1 MEKLW
6 WEIFVWLALAF
17 ISSVTAFITNISASL
32 IELIVGIIAGNTIKP
47 PITDWVSFLATFGAV
62 ILTFLAGA
70 ELESE
75 VVRRY
80 WKESIFIGFMGFL
93 APFILVSLISYFLL
107 NWNLKQALIS
117 GIALSTTSV
126 AVVYA
131 VMIESGLNETNLG
144 KVILAACF
152 VNDLGTV
159 IALGLI
165 FTKFNLWFYI
175 SSILMII
182 LIAITPFISSAFF
195 KWVKNHPSEPEVKF
209 IFFIVSLLGLLAVK
223 GHLEAVLPAYIIGAV
238 LANQFMKNKELV
250 RRMRA
255 TTISILTP
263 FYFLKAGSLV
273 DLKIVISSIILVI
286 TFSLSKVIA
295 KFLGIFPLG
304 YLFRFTPRIN
314 AYTTLMM
321 STGLTFGTISALFG
335 LQNGIINKEQY
346 SILVVSVIL
355 TAIIPTMI
363 ANSFFKPIYRHEK
376 ALRRF
381 KIRR

>member
-1 MEKLW
+1 ML
-6 WEIFVWLALAF
+6 
-17 ISSVTAFITNISASL
+17 
-32 IELIVGIIAGNTIKP
+32 
-47 PITDWVSFLATFGAV
+47 
-62 ILTFLAGA
+62 
-70 ELESE
+70 
-75 VVRRY
+75 
-80 WKESIFIGFMGFL
+80 
-93 APFILVSLISYFLL
+93 
-107 NWNLKQALIS
+107 
-117 GIALSTTSV
+117 ALSTTSV

-131 VMIESGLNETNLG
+131 LMVESGLNETNLG

-165 FTKFNLWFYI
+165 FTKFDFWFYLF
-175 SSILMII
+175 SILMIVLTPI
-182 LIAITPFISSAFF
+182 IPFISNYFF

-209 IFFIVSLLGLLAVK
+209 TFVIIALFGFFAVK
-223 GHLEAVLPAYIIGAV
+223 GYLEAVLPAYIIGAV

-255 TTISILTP
+255 TAVSILTP

-273 DLKIVISSIILVI
+273 DLKVVISSVILVVI
-286 TFSLSKVIA
+286 FFFSKIVA

-304 YLFRFTPRIN
+304 YLFKFNLRVN

-335 LQNGIINKEQY
+335 LQNGIINREQY
-346 SILVVSVIL
+346 SVLVVCVIL
-355 TAIIPTMI
+355 TALIPTII
-363 ANSFFKPIYRHEK
+363 ANSFFKPIYKHER